1 MERLHNPLRLTT
13 IGTVVNKQHTVII
26 NGTKYDA
33 VSGRALGLTEA
44 TKSTLTT
51 KKTVHAPVPAP
62 AMPAKPMQDIRRFA
76 PHAKPQA
83 VIQDIAPVR
92 HPVVD
97 RVHAVRAAQQLAVGP
112 RIVKPSQI
120 IKREAIIEATSR
132 MPAKP
137 ARQIKLKKQLTSAR
151 HRLNIAAISL
161 AVLVFGGYLT
171 YLNMPQIST
180 RVAASQAGINAQY
193 PSYQPSGYSLS
204 GPVAF
209 NNGVVSMKFA
219 ANASPQD
226 YTVTQSRST
235 WDSSAVLE
243 NYVQP
248 KAGERYMTT
257 QSNGL
262 TIYTYDKSAAWVNG
276 GILYTIDGSANLT
289 PEQIQHIA
297 VSM

>member
-1 MERLHNPLRLTT
+1 MS
-13 IGTVVNKQHTVII
+13 KQHTVII

-33 VSGRALGLTEA
+33 ISGKALGLTDA
-44 TKSTLTT
+44 TKSTLST
-51 KKTVHAPVPAP
+51 KKPIHAPVVAPAP
-62 AMPAKPMQDIRRFA
+62 APAAKPIHEIRRFA
-76 PHAKPQA
+76 PHQKPHV

-97 RVHAVRAAQQLAVGP
+97 RAHAARTAQQLSVGP
-112 RIVKPSQI
+112 RIAKPSQI

-137 ARQIKLKKQLTSAR
+137 AQQIKLKKQPTVLR
-151 HRLNIAAISL
+151 RRVNIAAVSL
-161 AVLVFGGYLT
+161 AALVFGGYLT
-171 YLNMPQIST
+171 YLNMPQLST
-180 RVAASQAGINAQY
+180 RVAASQAGIDAQY
-193 PSYQPSGYSLS
+193 PSYHPSGYSLS

-219 ANASPQD
+219 ANASTQD
-226 YTVTQSRST
+226 YTITQSRSI

-243 NYVQP
+243 NYIQP
-248 KAGERYMTT
+248 KVADHYTTT

>member
-1 MERLHNPLRLTT
+1 M
-13 IGTVVNKQHTVII
+13 
-26 NGTKYDA
+26 
-33 VSGRALGLTEA
+33 
-44 TKSTLTT
+44 
-51 KKTVHAPVPAP
+51 
-62 AMPAKPMQDIRRFA
+62 IR
-76 PHAKPQA
+76 
-83 VIQDIAPVR
+83 DIAPVH
-92 HPVVD
+92 HPIVD
-97 RVHAVRAAQQLAVGP
+97 RVHAARTAQQLAVGP
-112 RIVKPSQI
+112 RIAKPSQI
-120 IKREAIIEATSR
+120 IKQEAIIEATSR

-137 ARQIKLKKQLTSAR
+137 ARQIKLRKQPSVAR
-151 HRLNIAAISL
+151 HRINIAAVSL

-171 YLNMPQIST
+171 YLNMPQLST

-193 PSYQPSGYSLS
+193 PSYHPSGYSLS

-226 YTVTQSRST
+226 YTVTQSRSN

-243 NYVQP
+243 NYIQP
-248 KAGERYMTT
+248 KAGERYTTT

-262 TIYTYDKSAAWVNG
+262 TIYTYDKCAAWVNG

-297 VSM
+297 ISM

>member
-1 MERLHNPLRLTT
+1 
-13 IGTVVNKQHTVII
+13 VSKQHTVII

-33 VSGRALGLTEA
+33 VSGKPLGLTEA
-44 TKSTLTT
+44 TKSTLST
-51 KKTVHAPVPAP
+51 KKPVHTPAP
-62 AMPAKPMQDIRRFA
+62 APAPTARQIQEIRRFA
-76 PHAKPQA
+76 PHPKPQT
-83 VIQDIAPVR
+83 IISDIAPVH

-97 RVHAVRAAQQLAVGP
+97 RVHAARATQQLAVGP
-112 RIVKPSQI
+112 RVVKPSQI

-132 MPAKP
+132 MPTKP
-137 ARQIKLKKQLTSAR
+137 ARQIKLKKRVSTAR
-151 HRLNIAAISL
+151 RRLNIAAISL

-193 PSYQPSGYSLS
+193 PSYHPTGYSLS

-219 ANASPQD
+219 ANTSPQA
-226 YTVTQSRST
+226 YTVTQSRSN

-248 KAGERYMTT
+248 KAGEHYTTT